1 MDLGRSLVCS
11 SSSLPLPSLFP
22 PSSPLLY
29 SFPPLPSSFSTL
41 LLPPFSS
48 TFLPF
53 SSAPLLF
60 LLLFCSLLFSA
71 PLLFLALLLFPYSPL
86 LCFPPL
92 DLFFSALLLASWPLL
107 SALLPSLSLP
117 LLSFPLCL
125 FPSSPSLSVSS
136 PPLLLSFSLLL
147 PTSLLLLF

>member
-1 MDLGRSLVCS
+1 MFL
-11 SSSLPLPSLFP
+11 LFP
-22 PSSPLLY
+22 PSSLPLLPFFTL
-29 SFPPLPSSFSTL
+29 SLLFPPPSLPS
-41 LLPPFSS
+41 FSS
-48 TFLPF
+48 TFLPS

-136 PPLLLSFSLLL
+136 PPLLLSLSLLL
-147 PTSLLLLF
+147 PTSLPLLL